1 MSLCRKKCTMY
12 SWCHFI
18 LGTTYIEKTCVNICL
33 YSSMN
38 QAYIY
43 NKTATRF
50 SQTKQYAQYTQR
62 MILLGKH
69 IHWLDVFRS
78 QQVVFDFSIHVE
90 FKATP
95 TSPLVDWEKSLF
107 FLWSD
112 PSLKIIWKLP
122 LTLKIIWQLLKMI
135 VFFCA
140 QPSGGRSWSSRGSPC
155 WRGQRGW
162 LLQVGAAND
171 QQRRTDFVFLGISI
185 EHIYWKSSFFV
196 ANTLWQ
202 WWIFHC
208 HVLKN
213 RSFVI
218 NRATR
223 VSSRNLVTIVSK
235 LAFLSPI

>member
-18 LGTTYIEKTCVNICL
+18 LGTTYIEKTCVNKCL

-38 QAYIY
+38 QAYTY

-95 TSPLVDWEKSLF
+95 TSPLVDWKKSLI

-135 VFFCA
+135 VFLLCTTLRRAFLVFPWEPVLTWSA
-140 QPSGGRSWSSRGSPC
+140 RVASPSGGRQRSAEENRFCFFWDIHWTYLLKILIFCGKYPLAMVDFPLPC
-155 WRGQRGW
+155 
-162 LLQVGAAND
+162 
-171 QQRRTDFVFLGISI
+171 S
-185 EHIYWKSSFFV
+185 E
-196 ANTLWQ
+196 
-202 WWIFHC
+202 
-208 HVLKN
+208 
-213 RSFVI
+213 
-218 NRATR
+218 
-223 VSSRNLVTIVSK
+223 K
-235 LAFLSPI
+235 LEFCN